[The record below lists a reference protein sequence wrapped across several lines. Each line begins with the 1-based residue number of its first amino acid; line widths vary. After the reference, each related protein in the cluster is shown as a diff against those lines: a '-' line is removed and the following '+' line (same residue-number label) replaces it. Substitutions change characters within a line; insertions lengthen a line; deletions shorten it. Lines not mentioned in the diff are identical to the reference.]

1 MNRVTA
7 AKALAFS
14 TLRALCRILPG
25 RVYGRLQ
32 PRTIDPM
39 YRVLRGDQS
48 YNLRHAGSR
57 FSLPATDSSLN
68 RDLLLRGQYEPEAAD
83 AFISVLKPGMTVFDI
98 GANIGY
104 YTTLAAA
111 AVGTSG
117 RVYAF
122 EPDPR
127 NVQVLTQNAAQARG
141 APISVVPA
149 AIGAQESTSLL
160 FLNPK
165 DSSIN
170 SLARANANV
179 LGPGDTAQGVA
190 VACVTLDG
198 FIQHE
203 QIQPPDVIKM
213 DVQGAEMLALS
224 GASGVLAH
232 RPLKI
237 FFEFWPY
244 GLHQLGTEPVEV
256 LDFLIGKGFTLHPLV
271 PGWGVPLNSSRAAAD
286 FVRQWNENAKNKQTW
301 HANFLASA

>member
-1 MNRVTA
+1 VTP

-14 TLRALCRILPG
+14 MLRALCRILPG

-32 PRTIDPM
+32 RRTIDPV

-48 YNLRHAGSR
+48 YNLRHAGCR

-83 AFISVLKPGMTVFDI
+83 AFMSVLQPGMTVFDI

-111 AVGTSG
+111 AVGSSG

-127 NVQVLTQNAAQARG
+127 NLEVLAQNAAQARG

-149 AIGAQESTSLL
+149 AVGAGESTSFL

-179 LGPGDTAQGVA
+179 LSPGDTAQRLA
-190 VACVTLDG
+190 VACITLDS
-198 FIQHE
+198 FIQRE
-203 QIQPPDVIKM
+203 RIQPPDVIKM
-213 DVQGAEMLALS
+213 DVQGAEMLALA
-224 GASGVLAH
+224 GAPGVLSH

-244 GLHQLGTEPVEV
+244 GLHQLGTEPVE
-256 LDFLIGKGFTLHPLV
+256 LLAFLIGKGFTLHPLV
-271 PGWGVPLNSSRAAAD
+271 PGWGVPLNSTREAAA
-286 FVRQWNENAKNKQTW
+286 FMGQWNEKAKNKQTG